1 MRAGQSHVSDRMLQI
16 VQEMLPNA
24 TVNSLQLNRDVQCG
38 KHKDSKNSSP
48 VSHVLCFGEFS
59 GGALCFESGHPAGER
74 FEERDVWHGPLNSR
88 DYFHWNEP
96 ILCVGKSS
104 IVADNKEKAYVVKRA
119 RPPSVEKD
127 GL

>member
-1 MRAGQSHVSDRMLQI
+1 MW
-16 VQEMLPNA
+16 
-24 TVNSLQLNRDVQCG
+24 
-38 KHKDSKNSSP
+38 KHKVSKNSSP

-59 GGALCFESGHPAGER
+59 GGALCFDSGHPAGER

-96 ILCVGKSS
+96 ILGVGKYS
-104 IVADNKEKAYVVKRA
+104 IVAYNRQKPYAVKRA
-119 RPPSVEKD
+119 RPSGVEKD